1 MIWETDRKD
10 TRYEQIY
17 SEYQN
22 LAKKYQQREYELS
35 TVNASLVN
43 YWNENQILKGIIAM
57 TPAPK
62 EDYWPELLS
71 TRAALATITNELDL
85 ANKRVMR
92 ENAENAELLAE
103 YNRLSDAVK
112 EVNSRDDPT
121 TTSNLTE
128 EKRDNFYELWDL
140 WYITLKEN

>member
-1 MIWETDRKD
+1 MNNT
-10 TRYEQIY
+10 
-17 SEYQN
+17 
-22 LAKKYQQREYELS
+22 
-35 TVNASLVN
+35 
-43 YWNENQILKGIIAM
+43 LKSCQAEKQVLERTIAT

-62 EDYWPELLS
+62 EDYWQELVN
-71 TRAALATITNELDL
+71 TRAALATITNELDM

-103 YNRLSDAVK
+103 YNRLSDAIK
-112 EVNSRDDPT
+112 EVNTRDDPT

-140 WYITLKEN
+140 WYITLP